1 MATSANLTA
10 DSASSSGTKKGWI
23 SCPNGAGVLAVGD
36 LVEPDLERREDEEE
50 EPDLRVGARG
60 RVTGLVLLVRGG
72 VGHQAILT

>member
-1 MATSANLTA
+1 V
-10 DSASSSGTKKGWI
+10 
-23 SCPNGAGVLAVGD
+23 PERAGVLAVGD

-72 VGHQAILT
+72 VGPQSILT